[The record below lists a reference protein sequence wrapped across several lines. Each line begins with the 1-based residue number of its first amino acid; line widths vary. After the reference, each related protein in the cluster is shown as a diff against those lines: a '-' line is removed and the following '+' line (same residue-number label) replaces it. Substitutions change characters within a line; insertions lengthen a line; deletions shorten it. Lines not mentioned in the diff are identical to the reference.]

1 MKKGDTVKVM
11 AGNEKGKTG
20 KITKIVN
27 DKNIVF
33 VEKVNFVKRHQR
45 PTAKAKGGII
55 EKEGP
60 IHISNVKLVCN
71 KCDKAVRVGRKV
83 SDDGNKMRFCK
94 KCNEI
99 LDA

>member
-1 MKKGDTVKVM
+1 LRKGDTVKVIT
-11 AGNEKGKTG
+11 GNEKGKTG

-27 DKNIVF
+27 DKDIVF

-45 PTAKAKGGII
+45 PTAKGKGGII

-60 IHISNVKLVCN
+60 IHISNVMLVCN
-71 KCDKAVRVGRKV
+71 KCDNAVRVGCRV
-83 SDDGNKMRFCK
+83 LDDGNKVRFCK